1 MIWGAS
7 KVLFLPLK
15 SCFEFCVFAFEALK
29 LLAYIAYPW
38 RFATIEFD
46 FVSKILV
53 FEIESWL

>member
-1 MIWGAS
+1 M
-7 KVLFLPLK
+7 LLPLK
-15 SCFEFCVFAFEALK
+15 SCFEFCAFGFKALK
-29 LLAYIAYPW
+29 LLAYIVYPW